1 MVTGSIQPG
10 SNLTTGDSATIAGN
24 ALALG
29 ATTLCASSAV
39 EGNRQSGAAVT
50 LGASAQVAGTVQY
63 GSTIANGAFA
73 TCGTHTQR
81 ATGAVLVDQRQGVL
95 DAQSALDAMTG
106 GEALATGNISTDTTL
121 TAGIYD
127 VPGLLTVTANTTIT
141 LDAQGQD
148 RAFIFNID
156 NYLTFGAGVN
166 SVVEN
171 GTPNTTVMWNAIGN
185 YGSIGANA
193 DVIGKPAV
201 RRSLGI
207 RGRRQ
212 RL

>member
-127 VPGLLTVTANTTIT
+127 VHYTGCPRPRQGVYLQHRQLPDLRRGCEQRRRKRHSEHHSHVECDWKLRVHRRECRRHWEARCAPISGDSRATA
-141 LDAQGQD
+141 A
-148 RAFIFNID
+148 AM
-156 NYLTFGAGVN
+156 
-166 SVVEN
+166 
-171 GTPNTTVMWNAIGN
+171 TPTPT
-185 YGSIGANA
+185 
-193 DVIGKPAV
+193 
-201 RRSLGI
+201 R
-207 RGRRQ
+207 
-212 RL
+212 